1 VALYGAYNEILC
13 AMGLGSRIKARTKA
27 DKYPPSI
34 IELPSIGTHMRPNV
48 ELVIATKPD
57 LVLQSA
63 GRREAMTPVNQLK
76 SHAIPVAVFNP
87 VTFEDL
93 FNTISRIGDLTG
105 ERRAA
110 LSLIENMKKRLERAG
125 AMTKSLKVR
134 PKIFFEVRH
143 PNLVA
148 AGKKS
153 IVNDVIKRAGGV
165 NCIQIPKK
173 LARLNLEA
181 VIDCEPHVYIV
192 QKGPMNRE
200 PSKPSNRKNFQVIK
214 AVRNN
219 HILFVDEQIFSRPGP
234 RLVDAVE
241 KLSTYLKKISEQGL
255 DDS

>member
-1 VALYGAYNEILC
+1 
-13 AMGLGSRIKARTKA
+13 
-27 DKYPPSI
+27 
-34 IELPSIGTHMRPNV
+34 MRPNV
-48 ELVIATKPD
+48 ELVIAMKPD

-76 SHAIPVAVFNP
+76 SHGIPVAVFNP

-93 FNTISRIGDLTG
+93 FNTISRIGDLTW